1 MVNLAVT
8 SEPEETM
15 YNILV
20 TSDKEGES
28 VLILRLH
35 PSKWNKNVCALILH
49 IQKASVTLRQ
59 QARVPDSPTS

>member
-15 YNILV
+15 YNIVV
-20 TSDKEGES
+20 TSEKGGGES

-35 PSKWNKNVCALILH
+35 PSKWNENVCTLILH
-49 IQKASVTLRQ
+49 IQKRDRMLKH
-59 QARVPDSPTS
+59 D